1 MADVGTS
8 QVRGRIYEFCF
19 GKMQT
24 STFVT
29 LKEKPAIAMDN
40 YHFTRGKLNAWF

>member
-1 MADVGTS
+1 MADAGTS

-24 STFVT
+24 STFIT
-29 LKEKPAIAMDN
+29 LKQKPAVAIDN
-40 YHFTRGKLNAWF
+40 SHFTWGKLNA